1 MGLQTDPKT
10 IGWLKMSKEQ
20 TDDTTESGYKRG
32 YRQGVQDALKT
43 VELKTIEM
51 DPRIEVWDWAAVKL
65 AEWFA
70 AGKIN
75 DRSEKP
81 PQPRG

>member
-1 MGLQTDPKT
+1 
-10 IGWLKMSKEQ
+10 MSKEQ
-20 TDDTTESGYKRG
+20 TDDTAYKRG

-43 VELKTIEM
+43 IEPKTIEM
-51 DPRIEVWDWAAVKL
+51 NSRIEVWDWAGVKL
-65 AEWFA
+65 AEWLA

-75 DRSEKP
+75 DRNERP